1 MYSSQSLG
9 LVVCMP
15 GPHGGTSQAS
25 MPSAKSGVTKINNSI
40 SLTCS
45 FTLRNAAPK

>member
-1 MYSSQSLG
+1 MNSSQSLG

-25 MPSAKSGVTKINNSI
+25 MASTRSGVTKINSST
-40 SLTCS
+40 SLTVS
-45 FTLRNAAPK
+45 STLRNAAPR